1 MILGMRRCAVLLRS
15 SLQMFSETRHFY
27 TTRFVENTEVG
38 QPSYESHPHLLT
50 EGEVTPGFT
59 AAEYRQRRRLLAEKL
74 PLNGVALISAASPR
88 YFPSTVIPYPNYRQ
102 DADFAYLTGV
112 LQPGVTMMLE
122 RRHGI
127 SSEDAGIHYTL
138 FVPSRN
144 IKDEIWNGP
153 RIGKDAAVRFF
164 GADAAYEAAE
174 MGTVVSRALQRSSM
188 LFADIERLCF
198 DASRVV
204 FPLVGLMC
212 RGASPKSLHPLIHSL
227 RWKKS
232 STELD
237 TIRRSVQV
245 DIQGFRE
252 AIRTSGPRQL
262 ENVVSAHHEHRCKV
276 LGADRLAYPSV
287 VGGGT
292 GALVVHYAAMD
303 KVLNAGQLLLMDAGC
318 EWRGYVSDI
327 TRTWPITGEFS
338 TAQADVYDAVHQ
350 THVACLKAAKQG
362 VSLNELHMLSVSL
375 LSESIVNLGVR
386 QSKTGLKQRE
396 YTQYYPHF
404 VGHWIGMDTHDTP
417 SISTSTPIQPGCV
430 FTIEPGLYFPVHD
443 PSVPKGLR
451 GIGVRI
457 EDNVALNLNGDTEI
471 LSGSLP
477 VSRSGIENLVRE
489 VRKD

>member
-1 MILGMRRCAVLLRS
+1 MGYI
-15 SLQMFSETRHFY
+15 
-27 TTRFVENTEVG
+27 
-38 QPSYESHPHLLT
+38 
-50 EGEVTPGFT
+50 
-59 AAEYRQRRRLLAEKL
+59 
-74 PLNGVALISAASPR
+74 
-88 YFPSTVIPYPNYRQ
+88 
-102 DADFAYLTGV
+102 
-112 LQPGVTMMLE
+112 
-122 RRHGI
+122 
-127 SSEDAGIHYTL
+127 TL

-212 RGASPKSLHPLIHSL
+212 RGASPKVFTHSYTPCAG
-227 RWKKS
+227 KS

-318 EWRGYVSDI
+318 D
-327 TRTWPITGEFS
+327 
-338 TAQADVYDAVHQ
+338 
-350 THVACLKAAKQG
+350 
-362 VSLNELHMLSVSL
+362 
-375 LSESIVNLGVR
+375 
-386 QSKTGLKQRE
+386 
-396 YTQYYPHF
+396 
-404 VGHWIGMDTHDTP
+404 
-417 SISTSTPIQPGCV
+417 
-430 FTIEPGLYFPVHD
+430 
-443 PSVPKGLR
+443 
-451 GIGVRI
+451 
-457 EDNVALNLNGDTEI
+457 
-471 LSGSLP
+471 
-477 VSRSGIENLVRE
+477 
-489 VRKD
+489 

>member
-1 MILGMRRCAVLLRS
+1 MISGMRRRAAHVPSTLLS
-15 SLQMFSETRHFY
+15 ATQLSGTKS
-27 TTRFVENTEVG
+27 FVENTEFG

-50 EGEVTPGFT
+50 EGELTPGFT
-59 AAEYRQRRRLLAEKL
+59 AEEYKQRRKFLAEKL
-74 PLNGVALISAASPR
+74 PLNGVALISAASPCH
-88 YFPSTVIPYPNYRQ
+88 FPSTMIPYPNYRQ

-122 RRHGI
+122 RRHG
-127 SSEDAGIHYTL
+127 SSCEDDGIHYTL

-144 IKDEIWNGP
+144 IKQEIWNGP
-153 RIGKDAAVRFF
+153 RIGTDAAVRFF
-164 GADAAYEAAE
+164 GADAAHEEAE

-204 FPLVGLMC
+204 LPRVGLMC
-212 RGASPKSLHPLIHSL
+212 GGASPKSLHPLVHSL

-237 TIRRSVQV
+237 AIRGSVQV

-252 AIRTSGPRQL
+252 AIRASVPGQL
-262 ENVVSAHHEHRCKV
+262 ENVVSTHHEHRCKV

-292 GALVVHYAAMD
+292 GALIVHYAAMD

-318 EWRGYVSDI
+318 ERRGYVSDI

-350 THVACLKAAKQG
+350 VHVACLKAARLG

-386 QSKTGLKQRE
+386 QSTTRMRQRG
-396 YTQYYPHF
+396 YTEYYPHS

-417 SISTSTPIQPGCV
+417 SISTSTPLQPGCV

-443 PSVPKGLR
+443 PAVPKGLR

-457 EDNVALNLNGDTEI
+457 EDNIALNLNGETEI
-471 LSGSLP
+471 LSKSLP
-477 VSRSGIENLVRE
+477 VSRSGIESLVRE
-489 VRKD
+489 VRQG